1 MRFTPASAHDKRH
14 RLHIT
19 PGSKEY
25 WLRGSAPKTDGW
37 TRVYVPKTTG
47 LPEESRTDDKDIL
60 VFMQRIKDNER
71 TMKNAEKE
79 MRKTGNYVGAVK
91 LFDGMAR
98 LRRVEEQCRKM
109 LIADLED
116 TRSKLY
122 LATIREEAMRKRM
135 KRAYTVLDEHNQNTA
150 KALATK
156 NSQIHALTVSS

>member
-1 MRFTPASAHDKRH
+1 M
-14 RLHIT
+14 

-25 WLRGSAPKTDGW
+25 WLRGSAPTTDGW

-60 VFMQRIKDNER
+60 VFIQRIKDNER

-98 LRRVEEQCRKM
+98 LRRTEEQC
-109 LIADLED
+109 
-116 TRSKLY
+116 
-122 LATIREEAMRKRM
+122 
-135 KRAYTVLDEHNQNTA
+135 QP
-150 KALATK
+150 
-156 NSQIHALTVSS
+156 QSSSRQWQCEQTQRQSDIKFNWHQC